1 MNNFDEP
8 VKKAE
13 TDAEIL
19 DALQGVK
26 LTQDEIRRG
35 ACGGMGLAFFRA
47 YYEKL
52 PEEVA
57 RRLTEIDTE
66 AVGHITRATGLNL
79 SGSLLDRFGE
89 KLASDAAFA
98 QVIRA
103 ANVYRGRLA
112 GALAVNEIIRA
123 RRFLGAAT
131 SDEEREILLGM
142 PLPELLRA
150 AQALTSAVCLRQQTE
165 AAEHMRELEA
175 QQKAAQEPRKGPFV
189 S

>member
-1 MNNFDEP
+1 MDVGTSKGLESFLAFLRETTERHRM
-8 VKKAE
+8 AE
-13 TDAEIL
+13 ADRAE
-19 DALQGVK
+19 AEAA
-26 LTQDEIRRG
+26 TQDLLHALELGDDKAPGRARLGLKIR
-35 ACGGMGLAFFRA
+35 
-47 YYEKL
+47 
-52 PEEVA
+52 EV
-57 RRLTEIDTE
+57 
-66 AVGHITRATGLNL
+66 
-79 SGSLLDRFGE
+79 
-89 KLASDAAFA
+89 
-98 QVIRA
+98 
-103 ANVYRGRLA
+103 
-112 GALAVNEIIRA
+112 

>member
-1 MNNFDEP
+1 MDVGTSKGLESFLAFLRETTERHRM
-8 VKKAE
+8 AE
-13 TDAEIL
+13 ADRAE
-19 DALQGVK
+19 AEAA
-26 LTQDEIRRG
+26 TQD
-35 ACGGMGLAFFRA
+35 
-47 YYEKL
+47 
-52 PEEVA
+52 
-57 RRLTEIDTE
+57 
-66 AVGHITRATGLNL
+66 
-79 SGSLLDRFGE
+79 LLHALELGDDKAPGRE
-89 KLASDAAFA
+89 
-98 QVIRA
+98 
-103 ANVYRGRLA
+103 RLA

>member
-26 LTQDEIRRG
+26 LTQD
-35 ACGGMGLAFFRA
+35 
-47 YYEKL
+47 
-52 PEEVA
+52 
-57 RRLTEIDTE
+57 
-66 AVGHITRATGLNL
+66 
-79 SGSLLDRFGE
+79 
-89 KLASDAAFA
+89 
-98 QVIRA
+98 
-103 ANVYRGRLA
+103 
-112 GALAVNEIIRA
+112 
-123 RRFLGAAT
+123 
-131 SDEEREILLGM
+131 
-142 PLPELLRA
+142 ELLRA